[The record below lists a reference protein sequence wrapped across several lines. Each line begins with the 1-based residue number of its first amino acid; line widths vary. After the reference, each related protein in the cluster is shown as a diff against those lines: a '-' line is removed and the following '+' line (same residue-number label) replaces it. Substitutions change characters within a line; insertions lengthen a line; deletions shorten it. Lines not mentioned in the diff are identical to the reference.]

1 MFSGQGSAVTQ
12 DMLAHGCLS
21 LARLWRKF
29 DDEGG
34 EPEAWSWVLRHTY
47 LLGNA
52 GKPCGIA
59 MTHTHTAAGLLDS
72 SGSSPP
78 LLSSNQL
85 IMLLTWGFFWQTLLE
100 LPVLTRKPS
109 WPMFL
114 ASTTP
119 SQEPRRYRRIPSSL
133 HRAHLVPLLMSKP
146 FFFLSLLS
154 SYGHLYY
161 YVLGRVGCW
170 FKVVPQI
177 KYTGQGSQEFCFP
190 LVRST
195 SSGS

>member
-1 MFSGQGSAVTQ
+1 MAALAWPGSGGNFVMREGNQKGDPGFWDTHIFWGMLGSPVE
-12 DMLAHGCLS
+12 S
-21 LARLWRKF
+21 LWQAR
-29 DDEGG
+29 
-34 EPEAWSWVLRHTY
+34 
-47 LLGNA
+47 
-52 GKPCGIA
+52 
-59 MTHTHTAAGLLDS
+59 TAAGLLDS
-72 SGSSPP
+72 CGSSSP
-78 LLSSNQL
+78 LLSSHQL

-177 KYTGQGSQEFCFP
+177 
-190 LVRST
+190 
-195 SSGS
+195 